1 MTTNFLTSCLL
12 KHQPCYLS
20 SLWPRK
26 VSKSQHRTLCWNVHL
41 YEEER
46 DWINNI
52 HSVHYHYSSPAF
64 FLLENVQVHVHINS
78 TFVSSPAA
86 ILTSCILIST
96 LINSTFVSSP
106 AAILTSCI
114 LISTLINSTYMLLL
128 YCMPWRRL
136 CESKRWYYCGFSL
149 TDTSL
154 TLGSASPS
162 FCSKPNPNPNPN
174 RWPAIPRLTPQ
185 WQTALHPPPDPSEMS
200 Y

>member
-1 MTTNFLTSCLL
+1 MPRDLQLEPYQGFLSLISHDYKFPNIMPSKASTLL
-12 KHQPCYLS
+12 
-20 SLWPRK
+20 SLQSLTQKGFQVP
-26 VSKSQHRTLCWNVHL
+26 TPNPLLHL

-64 FLLENVQVHVHINS
+64 FLLENVQVHVH
-78 TFVSSPAA
+78 
-86 ILTSCILIST
+86 
-96 LINSTFVSSP
+96 INSTFVSSP